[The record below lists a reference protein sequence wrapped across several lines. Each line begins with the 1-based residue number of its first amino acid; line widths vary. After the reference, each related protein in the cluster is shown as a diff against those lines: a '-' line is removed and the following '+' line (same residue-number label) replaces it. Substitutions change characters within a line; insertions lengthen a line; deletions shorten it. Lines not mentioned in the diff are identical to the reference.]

1 MLVKSFPASLNHA
14 DWARMLYAR
23 FALEKRHYLSSGT
36 HTVQLTPWDANG
48 AGLTIT
54 NHECPSIWSL
64 CAITGPRYEADTY
77 VFALQGPHDKVVAGT
92 YTVDVVANIP
102 HDKDFNDNVVS
113 YVYDASATTDQGGD
127 TGGGDT
133 GAGDQTIGVADLP
146 IIDLPGPGT
155 YPATIDPALPGM
167 LYRLAKECPGKRFY
181 AITKL
186 SVCPFMKLITLEK
199 LLKALRD
206 EGPVVTV
213 DPEIRAKALQ
223 AVQRMVEVSA

>member
-1 MLVKSFPASLNHA
+1 MIRYCRDN
-14 DWARMLYAR
+14 YAR
-23 FALEKRHYLSSGT
+23 DYVIGT
-36 HTVQLTPWDANG
+36 ET
-48 AGLTIT
+48 
-54 NHECPSIWSL
+54 
-64 CAITGPRYEADTY
+64 
-77 VFALQGPHDKVVAGT
+77 
-92 YTVDVVANIP
+92 
-102 HDKDFNDNVVS
+102 
-113 YVYDASATTDQGGD
+113 
-127 TGGGDT
+127 
-133 GAGDQTIGVADLP
+133 
-146 IIDLPGPGT
+146 
-155 YPATIDPALPGM
+155 GM